1 MDFTASKRDSKRI
14 DLNAPPCQEHAC
26 QNQTQ
31 LNWTTMTLSIED
43 LGEIDEIIGQWWWC
57 RTIALLVLAQI
68 AAKSAD

>member
-1 MDFTASKRDSKRI
+1 
-14 DLNAPPCQEHAC
+14 
-26 QNQTQ
+26 
-31 LNWTTMTLSIED
+31 MTLSIED